1 MHISVT
7 EESASSSWKQMLELW
22 NGKLCNELANEYLM
36 KNIMAL
42 SELFSGE
49 INATHILFPE
59 GKFDYANALYKD
71 TFIFKY
77 LNSLILEEVQRT
89 EQISENIDI
98 LEIGAGTG
106 STTDTLLPLIEKNEK
121 ISYYFTDISIIFI
134 QEAKR
139 RYGKVDNILYS
150 KVDIDHLEFDKR
162 VDIIIANGVLNNA
175 KNIEYT
181 ITTLLELV
189 NKGGKIFIIEQ
200 VEESLE
206 MLVSQAFMM
215 EESKD
220 LVKKGEKTFRNIEDW
235 LNLFNNSKIDRVEV
249 LPKEHFMEQR
259 LFVIQCK

>member
-1 MHISVT
+1 M
-7 EESASSSWKQMLELW
+7 
-22 NGKLCNELANEYLM
+22 
-36 KNIMAL
+36 
-42 SELFSGE
+42 
-49 INATHILFPE
+49 
-59 GKFDYANALYKD
+59 
-71 TFIFKY
+71 
-77 LNSLILEEVQRT
+77 
-89 EQISENIDI
+89 
-98 LEIGAGTG
+98 
-106 STTDTLLPLIEKNEK
+106 PLIEKNEK
-121 ISYYFTDISIIFI
+121 ISYYFTDISTIFI